1 VRLSVVNVSNNYL
14 TTFSVVAL
22 TVNVVSSARFP
33 SPEWVEAYC
42 RALNESPEY
51 RRAGRGWVWPILF
64 IATDLPEDLR
74 SIYTSNNPGFLLDL
88 YDGECRGYRFF
99 DDALKADAPFII
111 SARFSDWVDIIL
123 GKESPVSA
131 LIRRKLVLRKGDM
144 AAVLRYASAAIEM
157 VKAAQRV
164 GGVTS

>member
-1 VRLSVVNVSNNYL
+1 MSP
-14 TTFSVVAL
+14 
-22 TVNVVSSARFP
+22 ARFP
-33 SPEWVEAYC
+33 SPEWAEAYC

-74 SIYTSNNPGFLLDL
+74 SIYPSNNPGFLLDL
-88 YDGECRGYRFF
+88 YDGECRGYKFF
-99 DDALKADAPFII
+99 DDASKADAPFII
-111 SARFSDWVDIIL
+111 SARFGDWVDIIL
-123 GKESPVSA
+123 GRESPVSA